1 MSPEAMNALRRILFP
16 AGCTLAR
23 SLEKQPVRGHRDPQ
37 APAVC
42 KRRRDKP
49 VAGIVSSSLV
59 HGGTRLAP
67 GPTAPRRECQ
77 LQSKITETDRQG

>member
-1 MSPEAMNALRRILFP
+1 MSPEAMNALRRILFL
-16 AGCTLAR
+16 AGSIA
-23 SLEKQPVRGHRDPQ
+23 SVASKQPVRGHGVPQ
-37 APAVC
+37 APAVS